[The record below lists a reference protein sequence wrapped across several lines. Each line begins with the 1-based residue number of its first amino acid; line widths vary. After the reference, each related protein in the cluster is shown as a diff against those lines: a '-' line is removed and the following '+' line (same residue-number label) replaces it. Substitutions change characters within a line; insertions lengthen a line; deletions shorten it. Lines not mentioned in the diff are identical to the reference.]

1 MINVAPVYQLFITNS
16 YGIKTSNVTS
26 KDFIDLS
33 LQPDSEYNIALVATG
48 ETLPSSTLT
57 VTIPQSIEI
66 IIIIIIVFY
75 TVVSVVV
82 EGPAIMPQNLSS
94 AFAMSCTVTPTNE
107 LSDVVVNIDWISPD
121 GYAFNSATNG
131 DRILTSL
138 TPVMISVNN
147 SVVYT
152 HTLRVNTF
160 KASHVGEYTCRV
172 MINNSIVTRK
182 LAVSIQ
188 GKDYLLLI
196 LPCIHIFLQ

>member
-57 VTIPQSIEI
+57 VTIPQGIEI

-75 TVVSVVV
+75 PVVSAVV

-121 GYAFNSATNG
+121 GYAFNSTTNG

-152 HTLRVNTF
+152 HTLRFNTF

-172 MINNSIVTRK
+172 MINDSIVTRK

>member
-33 LQPDSEYNIALVATG
+33 LQPDSEYNITLVATG

-57 VTIPQSIEI
+57 VTIPQGIVI

-75 TVVSVVV
+75 TVVSAVV
-82 EGPAIMPQNLSS
+82 EGPAIMPQNFSS
-94 AFAMSCTVTPTNE
+94 TFAMSCTVTLTND
-107 LSDVVVNIDWISPD
+107 LSEVVVNIDWISPD
-121 GYAFNSATNG
+121 GYVFNSTTNG
-131 DRILTSL
+131 DRILTSF

-160 KASHVGEYTCRV
+160 QASHVGEYTCRV
-172 MINNSIVTRK
+172 MINDNIVTRK
-182 LAVSIQ
+182 LAASIQ
-188 GKDYLLLI
+188 GKVYLLLI